1 VIVRN
6 PSIGELKQ
14 TTPMAAGD
22 RISEL
27 PDPILSHILSFLPT
41 KLAATT
47 SILSK
52 RWKSVWHSV
61 LTLDFDDE
69 TFKDFHSLTSF
80 MSSTMSSRDTKLPIH
95 SFTFK
100 CAKESSPYDLKDLN
114 QYVILAVQQGKLEDL
129 SLHLPLHCVVKL
141 YLTLDKIHLPPCVF
155 SCKTLQVL
163 NLSHLILKDITFQ
176 PLDLPL
182 VKTLRWNGVVFKS
195 INHII
200 ELLSS
205 CPILEELHAQY
216 SRVLGFPE
224 TVQNLNALPNLV
236 KASMVDLN
244 CPLALLSGVKN
255 LQLETV

>member
-1 VIVRN
+1 VRCIESTTLFIPVIVRN

-14 TTPMAAGD
+14 TTPMAAAD

-100 CAKESSPYDLKDLN
+100 CAMESSPYDLKDLN
-114 QYVILAVQQGKLEDL
+114 QYVILAVQ
-129 SLHLPLHCVVKL
+129 
-141 YLTLDKIHLPPCVF
+141 
-155 SCKTLQVL
+155 
-163 NLSHLILKDITFQ
+163 
-176 PLDLPL
+176 
-182 VKTLRWNGVVFKS
+182 
-195 INHII
+195 
-200 ELLSS
+200 
-205 CPILEELHAQY
+205 
-216 SRVLGFPE
+216 
-224 TVQNLNALPNLV
+224 
-236 KASMVDLN
+236 
-244 CPLALLSGVKN
+244 
-255 LQLETV
+255 